1 MISFTKILSKINHS
15 PLNEV
20 ARISAYFEI
29 VVCERLE
36 VQYQTCKRKKT
47 SVFAANFVDATWIM
61 YQFCMRNC
69 NAININFVSRGRNC
83 KLYSVETFCK
93 SRRTLKTLE
102 TPPLPKGLSLSHTHT
117 ETETKELSEWK
128 TFSPIECPSPTTT
141 KKIPPF
147 FCHKCEQ

>member
-1 MISFTKILSKINHS
+1 MISFTSKKNNHS

-61 YQFCMRNC
+61 YQFVCVIAMR
-69 NAININFVSRGRNC
+69 S
-83 KLYSVETFCK
+83 T
-93 SRRTLKTLE
+93 
-102 TPPLPKGLSLSHTHT
+102 
-117 ETETKELSEWK
+117 
-128 TFSPIECPSPTTT
+128 
-141 KKIPPF
+141 
-147 FCHKCEQ
+147 